1 MMMVFNPY
9 AMEFNRPTK
18 SAIINLI
25 PSKLPISELHNF
37 DIPYIVIP
45 LQQNNIIIGYANI
58 FLVILEDNFNSYS
71 Y

>member
-25 PSKLPISELHNF
+25 PSKLSIFLLHNF

>member
-1 MMMVFNPY
+1 MMMVFTPY

-18 SAIINLI
+18 SAIINLT
-25 PSKLPISELHNF
+25 PSKLSIFELHNF
-37 DIPYIVIP
+37 DIPYTVIP

-58 FLVILEDNFNSYS
+58 FFVILEDNFNSYS